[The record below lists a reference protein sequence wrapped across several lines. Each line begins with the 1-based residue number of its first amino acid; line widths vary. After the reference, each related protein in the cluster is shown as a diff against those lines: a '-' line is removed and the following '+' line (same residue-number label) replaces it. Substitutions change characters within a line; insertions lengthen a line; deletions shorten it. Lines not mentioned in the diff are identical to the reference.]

1 MSSTLT
7 TLSPELQYLIL
18 NHLDSED
25 LFNLLFVCKSIYQ
38 IVHGEL
44 GSTLGCVGRWASVQG
59 DSGKCRCKDKNSYK
73 RLWQINEISQ
83 ESIPFDLKWEYIK
96 TIGVCSQSLQE
107 KADCELIAN
116 LIDTGRLRP
125 RSCVLKFNRRSE
137 SMNIDDKLWKSL
149 REYFDSK
156 GSNQLSLLISIRD
169 YNISSALHFIDGHCD
184 KVTNLNI
191 TLSFKGGSEMFNNSP
206 ETLISHLTNIL
217 LTTPNLKHLEL
228 SFTDPD
234 KGYRNWPIQSLSKP
248 LSKLQ
253 AAFDSLKRLHSLRI
267 NGIFVHPS
275 FFLKVPKSVR
285 KLELRCMTTPLW
297 WLSFATYPFHNVEDL
312 VLYNKPGEF
321 RWRDKQS
328 ERIHGLDLDDSDWKF
343 LLESVS
349 ISTLKRFSGRA
360 PLCGPIDILD
370 CVLANNKGLKG
381 KHKFIK
387 DCRDEVLPDVESCA
401 LIMLDCLSESIMQY
415 KKQYTWKYQQLNG
428 RTDVQYAK
436 EFSRQCLK
444 SLEKR
449 VNEVYGQHYIYEDF
463 PYELD

>member
-1 MSSTLT
+1 MSTTLT
-7 TLSPELQYLIL
+7 TLSAELQYLIL
-18 NHLDSED
+18 NYLDAED
-25 LFNLLFVCKSIYQ
+25 LFNLLFVCKSFYQ
-38 IVHGEL
+38 IAHSEL
-44 GSTLGCVGRWASVQG
+44 GSTLGCVGRWASVKG
-59 DSGKCRCKDKNSYK
+59 DHGKCCCKDKNSFK

-96 TIGVCSQSLQE
+96 TIGICSQSLQE
-107 KADCELIAN
+107 KADCE
-116 LIDTGRLRP
+116 
-125 RSCVLKFNRRSE
+125 
-137 SMNIDDKLWKSL
+137 SMNIDDELWKSL

-156 GSNQLSLLISIRD
+156 DYNQLSLLVSIRD
-169 YNISSALHFIDGHCD
+169 YNISSALHFINGHGD

-191 TLSFKGGSEMFNNSP
+191 TLSFGSEMFNNSP
-206 ETLISHLTNIL
+206 EILISHLTNTL

-234 KGYRNWPIQSLSKP
+234 KECRNWPIQSRSEP

-267 NGIFVHPS
+267 SGIFIHPS
-275 FFLKVPKSVR
+275 FFLKVPRSVK

-312 VLYNKPGEF
+312 VLYNKPGES

-328 ERIHGLDLDDSDWKF
+328 EKIHGLDLDDSDCKF

-370 CVLANNKGLKG
+370 CILASNKGLKG
-381 KHKFIK
+381 KHKFIR
-387 DCRDEVLPDVESCA
+387 DCGDEVLPEIESCA
-401 LIMLDCLSESIMQY
+401 LIMLDCLSESIMRY

-428 RTDVQYAK
+428 GTDVQCAK
-436 EFSRQCLK
+436 EFSKQCLK
-444 SLEKR
+444 TLEKR
-449 VNEVYGQHYIYEDF
+449 VNEVYGQHYFYEDF